1 MDDGMA
7 KSIGNSVG
15 GSIGGSVGDRTKGVT
30 FNPSAAT
37 ATARA
42 LPRPAWKNAAILLAC
57 TALVALCAHIAI
69 PLGFT
74 PVPVTLQPFAVLLLG
89 LLFGPRFSF
98 AALVLYLIEGASGL
112 PVFNPHGP
120 GGIAQLFGPTGG
132 YLLAAPFAAAT
143 AGRIYC
149 AASRRLRSS
158 IPGGIPPAI
167 PAAILGALAGDA
179 LLLTLGALWLGIL
192 ERTHLSLVLAQSVA
206 PFLASDTVQL
216 LAAAACALVL
226 RSFTQPR
233 EPLLRA

>member
-7 KSIGNSVG
+7 KSMGSSIGDNLGSSVG
-15 GSIGGSVGDRTKGVT
+15 HRTKHVT
-30 FNPSAAT
+30 LHRSAAT
-37 ATARA
+37 TTARRI
-42 LPRPAWKNAAILLAC
+42 PRPAWKNAVILLAC

-89 LLFGPRFSF
+89 LLFGPRFGF

-120 GGIAQLFGPTGG
+120 GGLAQLFGPTGG

-149 AASRRLRSS
+149 VASRRLRS
-158 IPGGIPPAI
+158 PI

-179 LLLTLGALWLGIL
+179 LLLSVGALWLGIL
-192 ERTHLSLVLAQSVA
+192 ERTHLSVVLAQSVA
-206 PFLASDTVQL
+206 PFLVSDTVQL

>member
-1 MDDGMA
+1 MMRQTAVETASQDP
-7 KSIGNSVG
+7 SIA
-15 GSIGGSVGDRTKGVT
+15 GSSGRHFARQAGIAI
-30 FNPSAAT
+30 AA
-37 ATARA
+37 
-42 LPRPAWKNAAILLAC
+42 

-89 LLFGPRFSF
+89 LLFGPRFGF

-149 AASRRLRSS
+149 AASRRLRS
-158 IPGGIPPAI
+158 PI
-167 PAAILGALAGDA
+167 PAAILGAL
-179 LLLTLGALWLGIL
+179 
-192 ERTHLSLVLAQSVA
+192 
-206 PFLASDTVQL
+206 
-216 LAAAACALVL
+216 
-226 RSFTQPR
+226 
-233 EPLLRA
+233 